1 MRRGDERSPG
11 SNGVERA
18 GDADAGRH
26 RNRFAGV
33 GPTAGVFESW
43 RERAETLEAEVYAL
57 YLALRDARTPLAA
70 KGVIALVV
78 AYAASPVDPIPD
90 VLPVVGYLDELV
102 VLPLGVALALRLTP
116 DPVLEECRR
125 RAEEEIDVGRA
136 R

>member
-1 MRRGDERSPG
+1 M
-11 SNGVERA
+11 
-18 GDADAGRH
+18 
-26 RNRFAGV
+26 
-33 GPTAGVFESW
+33 FESW
-43 RERAETLEAEVYAL
+43 RERAEALEAEVYAL

-116 DPVLEECRR
+116 DAVLEECRR
-125 RAEEEIDVGRA
+125 RADEEIDVGRA
-136 R
+136 RWIVAGVTVVLWAVALGLAARALL